1 MKEAE
6 LRKHAN
12 CSRCKKK
19 IGESGYPVFAVLRQ
33 KNYIIN
39 VAAVQR
45 QTGLGLMPGHLAV
58 GAGLAMHMGPDEDL
72 AIEVPEAVDLTL
84 CALCR
89 AHFEE
94 WLDEV

>member
-6 LRKHAN
+6 LRKRAN

-19 IGESGYPVFAVLRQ
+19 LGESGLIFSTLLQRDFV
-33 KNYIIN
+33 IDIN
-39 VAAVQR
+39 AAQR
-45 QTGLGLMPGHLAV
+45 QTGLGLIL

-72 AIEVPEAVDLTL
+72 AIEAPEPVDLTL
-84 CALCR
+84 CALCV
-89 AHFEE
+89 AQFEE

>member
-6 LRKHAN
+6 LRKRAQ

-19 IGESGYPVFAVLRQ
+19 IGESGILFATLLQRDYV
-33 KNYIIN
+33 IDIN
-39 VAAVQR
+39 AAQR
-45 QTGLGLMPGHLAV
+45 QTGLGLML

-72 AIEVPEAVDLTL
+72 AIEAPDAVDLTL

-94 WLDEV
+94 WLDEA